1 MRHNMKKLIYSIL
14 SVVAV
19 IILHASCM
27 DEHDDPVID
36 YNEDANVTVT
46 TTIKALKDKYA
57 DVVSANGLQLIEED
71 DTIFAVVV
79 GNDESGNIYKQLF
92 VQDETG
98 GICISVDI
106 NNMNTDYCVGQRVAI
121 YLKGLYIGG
130 YGELAQIGV
139 PYTDEG
145 ETEPQIGR
153 MSKFVWEAHSERI
166 GEARPEYLPEPTVIT
181 SAEQFTDDMLSTLV
195 SLQGMHF
202 DNPGIFTFAD
212 YEADDP
218 ATESRTMFFSD
229 DTEVTVR
236 TSRYGSGLAQMVIPG
251 GVGTFSG
258 ILTTYRGEWQIT
270 ARTAD
275 DILKKPN
282 GEDNTFDF
290 TQINTFIKEYFASDL
305 GVFTSYSSK
314 AHEDSIEW
322 IIDYSSACAKGYV
335 DGKKVDAVTYLVSE
349 PVNLLGVPA
358 AYVTFEHAINY
369 ADIDLIS
376 EQHQLLVSN
385 DFNGDVDAAKWT
397 VIPIYQA
404 SGTSFTFSSSGR
416 AIVPDEYLSD
426 GVVFALRHTSTTEE
440 GSTWEVRNFAVVD
453 GVGEEIKDMN
463 DTDGAILYEDFSD
476 GQGAFTT
483 VNVSGDYEW
492 NWDDRYNCMKMS
504 GYGSGTN
511 YANEDWLISPAI
523 NTMVTDNPML
533 TFRHAINFAINAD
546 NRRACCRVYVSTT
559 YAGGE
564 INESDWQQVEI
575 EYPTSDSW
583 SFIDSGVID
592 LPQSENLRIAFR
604 YTCED
609 HDAPTWEVDNVM
621 VK

>member
-1 MRHNMKKLIYSIL
+1 MKKLIYSIL

-212 YEADDP
+212 FEADEP
-218 ATESRTMFFSD
+218 ATESKTMYFTD
-229 DTEVTVR
+229 NTEVTVR

-251 GVGTFSG
+251 GVGTFNG

-275 DILKKPN
+275 DVEGFEFYEIP
-282 GEDNTFDF
+282 
-290 TQINTFIKEYFASDL
+290 NTFIKETFSEDL
-305 GVFTSYSSK
+305 GVFTSYS
-314 AHEDSIEW
+314 AAGHATDIEW
-322 IIDYSSACAKGYV
+322 IIDYSSACVKGYV
-335 DGKKVDAVTYLVSE
+335 DGNNVDAVTYLVSQ
-349 PVNLLGVPA
+349 PVNLSTVDE

-369 ADIDLIS
+369 ANSSTLSSD
-376 EQHQLLVSN
+376 HQLLVSS
-385 DFNGDVDAAKWT
+385 DFAGDVDAATWT
-397 VIPIYQA
+397 VIPIKQA
-404 SGTSFTFSSSGR
+404 DGGSFTFYSSGR
-416 AIVPDEYLSD
+416 AIVPDEYIAD
-426 GVVFALRHTSTTEE
+426 GVVFALRHTSRTSR

-453 GVGEEIKDMN
+453 GVGEEIKDMTDPTGALLYQPFSELGQGDFEIVDIEIPNVEVN
-463 DTDGAILYEDFSD
+463 DTWYHNSRYGM
-476 GQGAFTT
+476 
-483 VNVSGDYEW
+483 VVSGYDSES
-492 NWDDRYNCMKMS
+492 R
-504 GYGSGTN
+504 TN
-511 YANEDWLISPAI
+511 YPNEDWLISPSI
-523 NTMVTDNPML
+523 NTTGTNAIL
-533 TFRHAINFAINAD
+533 TFRHAINFAGSAE
-546 NRRACCRVYVSTT
+546 NRRACCRVYVSTS
-559 YAGGE
+559 YAGDGV
-564 INESDWQQVEI
+564 INESDWTQVEI
-575 EYPTSDSW
+575 TYPSSDGWGFVSAGE
-583 SFIDSGVID
+583 IE
-592 LPQSENLRIAFR
+592 LPQSENLRVAFR

-609 HDAPTWEVDNVM
+609 HDAPTWEVDEFM

>member
-1 MRHNMKKLIYSIL
+1 MKKLIKSLLPLLAI
-14 SVVAV
+14 VV
-19 IILHASCM
+19 LGASCM
-27 DEHDDPVID
+27 DEHDDPVILD
-36 YNEDANVTVT
+36 SDGSNIHAS
-46 TTIKALKDKYA
+46 TTIKALKEKYA
-57 DVVSANGLQLIEED
+57 DIIADNGLVEIEDD
-71 DTIFAVVV
+71 DTIRGVVI

-98 GICISVDI
+98 GICVSIDG
-106 NNMNTDYCVGQRVAI
+106 NGMNTDWHVGQRVAI

-130 YGELAQIGV
+130 YGELPQLGYA
-139 PYTDEG
+139 YTNDEG
-145 ETEPQIGR
+145 NTQIGR
-153 MSKFVWEAHSERI
+153 MSPFVWQAHSTRI
-166 GEARPEYLPEPTVIT
+166 GEARPEYIPEPTVIT
-181 SAEQFTDDMLSTLV
+181 SADEFTDDMTSTLV

-202 DNPGIFTFAD
+202 ENPGIFTFAD

-218 ATESRTMFFSD
+218 ATESRTMFFAD

-251 GVGTFSG
+251 GVGTFNG

-275 DILKKPN
+275 DV
-282 GEDNTFDF
+282 GDDF
-290 TQINTFIKEYFASDL
+290 EHYELPNTFIKETFSEDL
-305 GVFTSYSSK
+305 GVFTSYS
-314 AHEDSIEW
+314 AQGHETEIDW
-322 IIDYSSACAKGYV
+322 IIDYSSACVKGYV
-335 DGKKVDAVTYLVSE
+335 DGQNVDAVTYLVSQ
-349 PVNLLGVPA
+349 PVNLSGVPA
-358 AYVTFEHAINY
+358 AYVCFEHAINY
-369 ADIDLIS
+369 ADLDRIS

-385 DFNGDVDAAKWT
+385 DFTGDVDAATWT
-397 VIPIYQA
+397 MMPVYQA

-416 AIVPDEYLSD
+416 AIVPEQYLAD
-426 GVVFALRHTSTTEE
+426 GVVFALRHTSTTGE

-453 GVGEEIKDMN
+453 GVGDEIKDMN
-463 DTDGAILYEDFSD
+463 DTSDAIFYEAFDDEPDYGKDGEFS
-476 GQGAFTT
+476 F
-483 VNVSGDYEW
+483 VNVNGNYSW
-492 NWDDRYNCMKMS
+492 NWDNRYNCMKMS

-523 NTMVTDNPML
+523 NTTVAANPML
-533 TFRHAINFAINAD
+533 TFRHAINFAKTAD

-559 YAGGE
+559 YTGGD
-564 INESDWQQVEI
+564 IVESEWQQVEI
-575 EYPTSDSW
+575 EYPRSDSW
-583 SFIDSGVID
+583 NFMDSGVIE